1 MLMDS
6 DSPHK
11 PGSAEDVTF
20 RIAENARKN
29 DPELGKGVEAIS
41 YGLAH
46 VLRGIFK
53 LPVFLFRGFRYL
65 FTLGPVIRWTVTG
78 ALLGCVLG
86 LYLSL
91 SMHDEIL
98 RAQVRTVPLGAVIGL
113 VIGGIRSAIT
123 RPKPSGGRS
132 K

>member
-1 MLMDS
+1 MPLFS

-11 PGSAEDVTF
+11 PGSAEDLTY
-20 RIAENARKN
+20 RIAEEARKN
-29 DPELGKGVEAIS
+29 DPEAGKGVEAIS

-46 VLRGIFK
+46 VLRLIFK
-53 LPVFLFRGFRYL
+53 LPVFLFRGLRRV

-78 ALLGCVLG
+78 AILGCGLG

-91 SMHDEIL
+91 SSHDEIM

-113 VIGGIRSAIT
+113 ILGGIRSVIAS
-123 RPKPSGGRS
+123 PKGSA
-132 K
+132 